1 MFDPPNLP
9 ALDPVNRSST
19 GGVPLMPTQP
29 DEAGN
34 TRKGLSQEA
43 PIVVGQIVSDLHKD
57 LLFDGQVRLVLAP
70 NHKHHLVALLSAFLD
85 ELDDLGGGSPC
96 HIPRTDIRQ
105 IHRPRLVCDPLRPP
119 SSGEKLGCHEGHVG

>member
-1 MFDPPNLP
+1 
-9 ALDPVNRSST
+9 
-19 GGVPLMPTQP
+19 MPTQP

-43 PIVVGQIVSDLHKD
+43 PIVVGQIVSDLHKA

-96 HIPRTDIRQ
+96 HIPAHGHSTD
-105 IHRPRLVCDPLRPP
+105 PPTTARL
-119 SSGEKLGCHEGHVG
+119 

>member
-1 MFDPPNLP
+1 
-9 ALDPVNRSST
+9 
-19 GGVPLMPTQP
+19 MPTQP

-70 NHKHHLVALLSAFLD
+70 NHKHHPVALLSAFLD
-85 ELDDLGGGSPC
+85 ELDEADRPATSRARTFDRSTDHGSFVIRCGP
-96 HIPRTDIRQ
+96 PRAARNSVATR
-105 IHRPRLVCDPLRPP
+105 
-119 SSGEKLGCHEGHVG
+119 GT